1 MAKRSTN
8 FSSDETE
15 LLKTLVHKRWDKIEC
30 KKSDSLTW
38 KQKQSS
44 WEDLAKEYN
53 CNSISLENRPVN
65 ILKKKWDNIKK
76 TIKQKVTAE
85 KSYIKGTGGG
95 PAKNVAV
102 YSLSE
107 IETLD
112 LLTTQ
117 ATGDYAVFDCD
128 GDNEPG

>member
-8 FSSDETE
+8 FSSDEIE

-44 WEDLAKEYN
+44 WEDFGKEFN
-53 CNSISLENRPVN
+53 CNSMSLEHRPVN
-65 ILKKKWDNIKK
+65 IIKKKWDNIKK
-76 TIKQKVTAE
+76 TLKQKVTAE

-95 PAKNVAV
+95 PAKNVSV
-102 YSLSE
+102 YSVSE
-107 IETLD
+107 METLD
-112 LLTTQ
+112 HLTTQ
-117 ATGDYAVFDCD
+117 AAGDYAVFDCD
-128 GDNEPG
+128 EDNEPG

>member
-8 FSSDETE
+8 FSSDEVE

-38 KQKQSS
+38 KQKQFS
-44 WEDLAKEYN
+44 WEDLSKEYN
-53 CNSISLENRPVN
+53 CNSISLEHRPAN

-76 TIKQKVTAE
+76 TLKQKVTAE

-95 PAKNVAV
+95 PPKNVSV
-102 YSLSE
+102 YSVSE
-107 IETLD
+107 METLD

-117 ATGDYAVFDCD
+117 ATYSL
-128 GDNEPG
+128 